1 MLHKERKK
9 TSKYF
14 KCEALYVLFSDYNF
28 NGIFSQ
34 HRDDDNKI
42 IVAGAP
48 ILSKQYFWYTG
59 KEMDFIWKEAGI
71 SMHFP
76 ATLCERDVMISVKIF
91 TNREQN
97 YILPQQYQ
105 ILPKAS
111 AVYEITA
118 SAELPAPVRVK
129 VEHCAVVDK
138 EDILTFML
146 AHNGPPNKFEPLHG
160 GYFPLNKSHGEIELM
175 KFSLLTILYNILDWK
190 LTLAIHIAY
199 LKDNVVHFLVTKNLP
214 ANCTAVQEI
223 YRMKSTKVQNPRRIT
238 AYLASSLESCVLCH
252 CACAGIGHASHCSCN
267 AWCCQFSL
275 QHGLSAS
282 VGIVLGKAECC

>member
-1 MLHKERKK
+1 MLYKQGEKRH
-9 TSKYF
+9 F
-14 KCEALYVLFSDYNF
+14 VLSDYN
-28 NGIFSQ
+28 IFFQ

-48 ILSKQYFWYTG
+48 ILSKQCFCYTG

-76 ATLCERDVMISVKIF
+76 ATLCERDIVISVRIC

-97 YILPQQYQ
+97 CILPQQYQ

-118 SAELPAPVRVK
+118 SAKLPAPVRVK
-129 VEHCAVVDK
+129 VEHCAVIHK
-138 EDILTFML
+138 EDSLTFML

-199 LKDNVVHFLVTKNLP
+199 LKDNVVHTF
-214 ANCTAVQEI
+214 
-223 YRMKSTKVQNPRRIT
+223 
-238 AYLASSLESCVLCH
+238 
-252 CACAGIGHASHCSCN
+252 
-267 AWCCQFSL
+267 
-275 QHGLSAS
+275 
-282 VGIVLGKAECC
+282 